1 MGINPSHPI
10 GIVVE
15 DGHPIFRDEKGEEDS
30 HDSIRLFCQVFGS
43 SMNLRGHDLG
53 LKASMNAQSSERVV
67 RFSAFGRETSGEYPF
82 TSHPC
87 APLSAKKGG

>member
-10 GIVVE
+10 EIVVE
-15 DGHPIFRDEKGEEDS
+15 DDHPIFRDAKGKRILM
-30 HDSIRLFCQVFGS
+30 IRFGLFFQVFGS
-43 SMNLRGHDLG
+43 SINLRATTLR
-53 LKASMNAQSSERVV
+53 LKASTNAQSSERVV
-67 RFSAFGRETSGEYPF
+67 QFSAFGRGTSGEYPF